1 MTGHDAR
8 LQELAPG
15 FIVAMPQLDDPNFH
29 RTVVLML
36 KHGDEGA
43 FGLVINRP
51 GELGVGELMR
61 DQEIPFGGDEAARIM
76 VGGPVEFGRHLLV
89 LHGEPQGAPSAPSAG
104 TPEAAPSA
112 PSAGTPQTAPEGM
125 LEVSGGIY
133 LITNRETLARLSGAG
148 TRTLRCYVGYAG
160 WGPGQLEQELSEGA
174 WVALPPDPR
183 LVFDELPDAVWER
196 ALRAAGIDPATLVPG
211 ADIN

>member
-1 MTGHDAR
+1 MTGSGAR
-8 LQELAPG
+8 LQEIAPG
-15 FIVAMPQLDDPNFH
+15 FIVAMPQLEDPNFH

-51 GELGVGELMR
+51 GEVGVGELMR

-89 LHGEPQGAPSAPSAG
+89 LHGEPPAAAADAP
-104 TPEAAPSA
+104 
-112 PSAGTPQTAPEGM
+112 APEGT

-148 TRTLRCYVGYAG
+148 TPTLRCYVGYAG